1 MKKALAPRS
10 FSEMGFTLLEMLVVI
25 GIIAILVSLGFA
37 SYSTVQKKARDA
49 KRQGDLKGAQEIMEQ
64 CYAVNAF
71 QYPLISGSPGTITAT
86 CQAPN
91 SSITFTLTDP
101 LNSGGYKYTVSSSTT
116 TDYTITVP
124 RESATTN
131 FTVSNQQ

>member
-1 MKKALAPRS
+1 
-10 FSEMGFTLLEMLVVI
+10 MLVVI

-49 KRQGDLKGAQEIMEQ
+49 KRQGDLKGAQQLMEQ
-64 CYAVNAF
+64 CYAVNGF
-71 QYPLISGSPGTITAT
+71 QYPTISGSPGTITAT
-86 CQAPN
+86 CAAPN

-101 LNSGGYKYTVSSSTT
+101 LNSGAYKYTVSSTST

-124 RESATTN
+124 RESAATS